1 MKKLLTI
8 LALVALAILFIPF
21 GMVYS
26 LLSSLWW
33 MVKSTLK
40 AIWEEIYN
48 LFRSLSKIV
57 SVASAKLLRRLLI
70 QREGIPFGTHSVSA
84 VLGANQRE
92 KTLSRLGEWLA
103 NTLDGLDPS
112 HCVRASESAGI

>member
-1 MKKLLTI
+1 MKKILTI

-26 LLSSLWW
+26 VLSSLWW

-70 QREGIPFGTHSVSA
+70 Q
-84 VLGANQRE
+84 
-92 KTLSRLGEWLA
+92 EWLA
-103 NTLDGLDPS
+103 NTLDGLDPA
-112 HCVRASESAGI
+112 HCVRASESAGL